1 MRVYKGDM
9 KENKHSTT
17 HKETLNRLSRIA
29 GQVDGIKWMIADKKY
44 CVDIIHQIRA
54 ARAALRSVE
63 IKILEKHMHHCV
75 SNAVDS
81 GDTNET
87 TEKVEELLRL
97 MKKMY

>member
-1 MRVYKGDM
+1 MKTEKHDVEHKGALD
-9 KENKHSTT
+9 S
-17 HKETLNRLSRIA
+17 LARIA